1 MRLALV
7 SKSREIGFWG
17 PPGGSWGGPWEPMS
31 PPGGH
36 GLPSGGASRGK
47 NLAFVLVK
55 HQFLKYHLIALRG
68 GSGALRLACSGLLG
82 PFLDFL
88 AASKFFGASPG
99 VPSGGVQKPF
109 WGVFW
114 VLFFS

>member
-7 SKSREIGFWG
+7 SKSLEIGFWG
-17 PPGGSWGGPWEPMS
+17 PPGGPWGGPWEPMS
-31 PPGGH
+31 PPGDP

-47 NLAFVLVK
+47 NLTFVMVK
-55 HQFLKYHLIALRG
+55 HKFLKYHLFALGG

-82 PFLDFL
+82 PFLVFL

-109 WGVFW
+109 WGVF
-114 VLFFS
+114 